1 MSQQDIRFQPQYCSY
16 AHLAAL
22 TPDACFLAGA
32 GCQQKHQSKCHEKCY
47 INQKRQQL
55 YLLDLQMP
63 GCREAHLLELLACLH
78 CLQHTAPDLHT
89 NTVSIIA
96 MLCCQ
101 QPCRVQAVVYF
112 NTTASLAVV
121 HWNAMGSKVMLLPDK
136 LPDSC
141 RCWFKGVWKSS
152 GLFDMSDCGG

>member
-1 MSQQDIRFQPQYCSY
+1 MTSRPDLSSMSQQDIRFQPQYCSY

-32 GCQQKHQSKCHEKCY
+32 GCQQKHQSKCHERCCQGM
-47 INQKRQQL
+47 ISQKQQRA

-63 GCREAHLLELLACLH
+63 GCREAHLQELLACLH

-101 QPCRVQAVVYF
+101 QPCRVQAVV
-112 NTTASLAVV
+112 NLVASHISPVMFQCLF
-121 HWNAMGSKVMLLPDK
+121 GSSPLE
-136 LPDSC
+136 C
-141 RCWFKGVWKSS
+141 NGQQT
-152 GLFDMSDCGG
+152 